1 MGEEFRSLNTF
12 YEEVGG
18 SAVFADLVSAFYAR
32 VASDPILRPM
42 YPTGDLRTAAEHL
55 QKFLEQYFGGPTT
68 YSDERGHPR
77 LRMRH
82 AGFYINPA
90 ARDAWLACME
100 EAVKGL
106 SIEQAKKD
114 QLWAYF
120 QMAADSLVNQLD

>member
-1 MGEEFRSLNTF
+1 MGEDFHSLSTF

-32 VASDPILRPM
+32 AAVNPILRPM
-42 YPTGDLRTAAEHL
+42 YPAGDLKIAAEHL

-82 AGFYINPA
+82 AGFHINPA
-90 ARDAWLACME
+90 ARDAWLSCME
-100 EAVKGL
+100 EAVQGL
-106 SIEQAKKD
+106 TIDQGKKE
-114 QLWAYF
+114 QLWSYF
-120 QMAADSLVNQLD
+120 LMAADSLVNQLD